1 MAYAERSGRGW
12 RARWSVGDKRFGSKS
27 GFAGKRAAQQ
37 YADEQELAA
46 RLWPR
51 LRVEPGLTVG
61 EWWLRWFAAQDLAP
75 AALECY
81 AQQYRR
87 HVHPRFGQRA
97 LAEITGLDLSE
108 FARHLREVG
117 LAPSSVTVVLSV
129 LRDLLTDAVAEG
141 LIPSA
146 PPLRL
151 RHRRTGA
158 DAPVRPGIAVGV
170 ETVLA
175 VCARL
180 PGQEALM
187 AVVALF
193 TGMRWGEVCG
203 MRRQHLHAPGES
215 GVPGSAWYRID
226 TTHGAVHEDVHAR
239 RFFGPPKGGAGR
251 VIDLPGFLTDLL
263 TEHASGTGGRELV
276 FANRRGAAIR
286 HTDFLTRWRR
296 ACDGAHMDAAP
307 GGAAPV
313 CRGLRFHDLRHSHK
327 NMLGELDV
335 PEVLQDDRLGHR
347 PPGMRI
353 IYAHATPAMREQMIY
368 GLEQVWADRG
378 KGPGQSEK
386 SIMHD

>member
-1 MAYAERSGRGW
+1 MTYVERSGRGW
-12 RARWSVGDKRFGSKS
+12 RARWSVGGGRFGSKS

-37 YADEQELAA
+37 FADEQELAA

-61 EWWLRWFAAQDLAP
+61 EWWPRWFAAQDLAP
-75 AALECY
+75 ATLESY

-97 LAEITGLDLSE
+97 SAEITGLDLSD

-129 LRDLLTDAVAEG
+129 IRDLLADAVAEG

-158 DAPVRPGIAVGV
+158 GAPIRPGVAVGV

-175 VCARL
+175 VCALL
-180 PGQEALM
+180 PAQEALM

-203 MRRQHLHAPGES
+203 MRREHLYAPG
-215 GVPGSAWYRID
+215 GPDGAWYRID

-239 RFFGPPKGGAGR
+239 RLFGPPKGGAGR
-251 VIDLPGFLTDLL
+251 VIDLPGFLADLL
-263 TEHASGTGGRELV
+263 TEHTANTGGRELL
-276 FANRRGAAIR
+276 FANRSGAAIR
-286 HTDFLTRWRR
+286 HTDFLTHWRP
-296 ACDGAHMDAAP
+296 ACDGAPTDSALGGTAPDALAP
-307 GGAAPV
+307 IFP
-313 CRGLRFHDLRHSHK
+313 GLRFHDLRHSHK
-327 NMLGELDV
+327 NMLVELDV
-335 PEVLQDDRLGHR
+335 PEILQDDRLGHR

-353 IYAHATPAMREQMIY
+353 IYAHTTPAMREQMIY
-368 GLEQVWADRG
+368 GLEQMWAGR
-378 KGPGQSEK
+378 
-386 SIMHD
+386 